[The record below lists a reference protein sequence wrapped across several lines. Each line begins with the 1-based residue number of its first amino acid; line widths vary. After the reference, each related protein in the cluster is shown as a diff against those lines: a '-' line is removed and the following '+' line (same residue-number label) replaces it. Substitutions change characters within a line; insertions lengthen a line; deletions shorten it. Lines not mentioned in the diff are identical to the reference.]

1 MHQISTPT
9 QILVIIAVVG
19 SSLVSF
25 LVERLRS
32 SPRITRTDTVWES
45 KTPSNA
51 RELWS
56 RSTLIRN
63 RMQRHQDPL
72 TMSII
77 ATVNQLKKGA
87 EVMVHSAVLLHYWIA
102 SLERANKAATKRE
115 QRKKKR
121 I

>member
-1 MHQISTPT
+1 
-9 QILVIIAVVG
+9 
-19 SSLVSF
+19 
-25 LVERLRS
+25 
-32 SPRITRTDTVWES
+32 
-45 KTPSNA
+45 
-51 RELWS
+51 
-56 RSTLIRN
+56 
-63 RMQRHQDPL
+63 
-72 TMSII
+72 MSII